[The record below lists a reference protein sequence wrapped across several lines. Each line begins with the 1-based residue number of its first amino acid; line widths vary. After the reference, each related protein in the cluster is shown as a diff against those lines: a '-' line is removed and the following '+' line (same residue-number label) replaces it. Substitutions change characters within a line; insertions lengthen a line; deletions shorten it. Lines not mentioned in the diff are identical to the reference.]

1 VSEEEKNAATKP
13 QRAGPLAAEA
23 LKAEEAKAPPKY
35 RRRKVVEK
43 KIEAASA
50 KEGRVTKL
58 APCPAY
64 RRANGAASPITEAG
78 DSARQGIQG
87 PAIVYITSGRA
98 VIGGVLCIDVK
109 LQHLHK

>member
-1 VSEEEKNAATKP
+1 MSEEEKNAATKP

-50 KEGRVTKL
+50 KEGESDQVGSLPGLQEGERCCKSNNRSWRFSTTRH
-58 APCPAY
+58 PGSRY
-64 RRANGAASPITEAG
+64 
-78 DSARQGIQG
+78 
-87 PAIVYITSGRA
+87 
-98 VIGGVLCIDVK
+98 CIY
-109 LQHLHK
+109 HIR